1 MAGGD
6 AQAVP
11 VRPSPRIRTFMGT
24 FRLHCRRSIS
34 VSLVNTSVTGLG
46 VYLSLY
52 DAAILYKI
60 SSSSDNIG
68 TVVVKE
74 CSSNILVLQEV
85 VVVVDQRWIED
96 TRPTEAIQKNE
107 RHWVEELLK

>member
-1 MAGGD
+1 
-6 AQAVP
+6 
-11 VRPSPRIRTFMGT
+11 MGT

-85 VVVVDQRWIED
+85 VVVDQRLIED
-96 TRPTEAIQKNE
+96 TRPTEAIQK
-107 RHWVEELLK
+107 KMSDTG

>member
-1 MAGGD
+1 MAGGED

-85 VVVVDQRWIED
+85 VVVDQRLIED
-96 TRPTEAIQKNE
+96 TRPTEAIQK
-107 RHWVEELLK
+107 KMSDTG